1 MEKIVVREKEE
12 PPSAERSERSG
23 SDNDEKP
30 PSTGIAVQAINPAIQ
45 GHQQA
50 LSNSYLLK
58 TPKSIKI
65 SIPPHHQ
72 GIVGKKTLEFK
83 KKYFP
88 GVTRFEWND
97 WRWQLKHRITSAAG
111 LSRFMTLWDQEIEAM
126 TGDGKQFPVS
136 ITPFYV
142 SLIAGSMPDYPLRM
156 SVVPTCSELVVSPLD
171 RIDPLEEH
179 HDSPCD
185 GLVHRYPDRVLFLA
199 TDFCSTYCRYCTRSR
214 IVGRD
219 DHFMSTIDR
228 WEKAVAYIEEHTE
241 VRDVLISGGD
251 PLTLSTERLEWLISR
266 IRRIQH
272 VEIIRMGTKAPV
284 VLPQRITKQLCAML
298 KKYHPLLMSIH
309 FTHPDE
315 LTPETVEACG
325 RLADAGIPLG
335 SQTVLLKGVND
346 SVDVMKKLMQGLL
359 KARVKPYYLYQ
370 CDPVVG
376 TSHFR
381 TTVEKGIE
389 IISGLQGHTTG
400 YAVPTFVVDAPGG
413 GGKIPVY
420 ANRVAG
426 RQGSDLLLTNY
437 EGKVYSYPDPEG
449 RLGSM

>member
-1 MEKIVVREKEE
+1 MIINVMREKEE
-12 PPSAERSERSG
+12 PPGAERKDRFG
-23 SDNDEKP
+23 SDDEKP
-30 PSTGIAVQAINPAIQ
+30 PSTNFSTQTIDPPLQGSQKALNKSYFFQAPE
-45 GHQQA
+45 
-50 LSNSYLLK
+50 
-58 TPKSIKI
+58 SIKI
-65 SIPPHHQ
+65 NIPPHHQ
-72 GIVGKKTLEFK
+72 GVVNKHAQEFK
-83 KKYFP
+83 RKFFP

-97 WRWQLKHRITSAAG
+97 WHWQLKNRITDALG
-111 LSRFMTLWDQEIEAM
+111 LSKIMTLWDDEIEAL
-126 TGDGKQFPVS
+126 TEGGQPLPLS
-136 ITPFYV
+136 ITPYYA
-142 SLIAGSMPDYPLRM
+142 SLITGSMPDYPLRM
-156 SVVPTCSELVVSPLD
+156 SVVPRSAEWLVSPMD

-179 HDSPCD
+179 HDSPCE
-185 GLVHRYPDRVLFLA
+185 GLVHRYPDRVLFLV

-219 DHFMSTIDR
+219 DHRVSTLDR
-228 WEKAVAYIEEHTE
+228 WEKAIAYIREHRE

-251 PLTLSTERLEWLISR
+251 PLTMSTERLEWLLSHLRMIE
-266 IRRIQH
+266 H
-272 VEIIRMGTKAPV
+272 VEIIRIGTKAPV
-284 VLPQRITKQLCAML
+284 VLPQRITKELCAML

-315 LTPETVEACG
+315 LTPETTEACG

-335 SQTVLLKGVND
+335 SQTVLLKGIND
-346 SVDVMKKLMQGLL
+346 SVDVMKKLMHGLL

-376 TSHFR
+376 TSHLR

-389 IISGLQGHTTG
+389 IISGLQGFTTG
-400 YAVPTFVVDAPGG
+400 YAIPTFVIDAPGG

-426 RQGSDLLLTNY
+426 RQGTDLLLTNY

-449 RLGSM
+449 SLGGI